1 MFNVYIGMDACLD
14 NQFRCKDNSCI
25 ANSKT
30 CDGNND
36 CGDFSDEI
44 YPCSG
49 MNNRYF
55 PML

>member
-1 MFNVYIGMDACLD
+1 MDTCLA
-14 NQFRCKDNSCI
+14 NQFGCKDKRCI

-49 MNNRYF
+49 MNNRHF
-55 PML
+55 CHATK